1 MRTPTMCRMMTMM
14 TRTRTTTMSRRRMMT
29 RRTTWA
35 RMLTPRLGVG
45 RVRLLS
51 KQYEMTYDDELKEK
65 SY

>member
-1 MRTPTMCRMMTMM
+1 
-14 TRTRTTTMSRRRMMT
+14 MSRRRMMT
-29 RRTTWA
+29 SRTTWA

-51 KQYEMTYDDELKEK
+51 KQYEMTYDDKLMEK